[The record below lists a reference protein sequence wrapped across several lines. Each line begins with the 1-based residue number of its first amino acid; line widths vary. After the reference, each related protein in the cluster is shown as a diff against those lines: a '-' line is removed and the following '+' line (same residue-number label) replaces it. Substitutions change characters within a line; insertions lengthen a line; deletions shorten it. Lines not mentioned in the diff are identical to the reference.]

1 MLKKRIIAFLAAAA
15 ITAALTLGITAAFPT
30 VFTAG
35 SIEEGLCYEATG
47 IRPDAVVVA
56 VDGNTAS
63 ADFYYYM
70 LTYACANMDSVMRYY
85 TGSGI
90 VWDMELSDGKTVGEL
105 VREEALTYIKQQL
118 VIENLAEQYGVS
130 LSESDL
136 AELAEVRAQTVEA
149 LGGEE
154 AYLAEIAKLGL
165 REETYE
171 RIMTGNYLYN
181 DLLALYHTPG
191 SKLYVEDAVLMNY
204 ASELGYITADHIL
217 LSTLDE
223 NRQPHDEE
231 TAAQKR
237 AQAEEL
243 LARLQTCGGDVSE
256 LFAQLADEYSE
267 DPGRAYYPDGYTF
280 TEGEMTEVFDTAA
293 REIAEGE
300 FSQIV
305 ESEFGFHII
314 LRKPLDASASELV
327 RDGYF
332 DRLVMEAVDGAKLTA
347 SAALDAV
354 DPQSAYEALLAAQ

>member
-1 MLKKRIIAFLAAAA
+1 MLL
-15 ITAALTLGITAAFPT
+15 
-30 VFTAG
+30 
-35 SIEEGLCYEATG
+35 
-47 IRPDAVVVA
+47 
-56 VDGNTAS
+56 
-63 ADFYYYM
+63 
-70 LTYACANMDSVMRYY
+70 
-85 TGSGI
+85 
-90 VWDMELSDGKTVGEL
+90 
-105 VREEALTYIKQQL
+105 
-118 VIENLAEQYGVS
+118 
-130 LSESDL
+130 
-136 AELAEVRAQTVEA
+136 
-149 LGGEE
+149 
-154 AYLAEIAKLGL
+154 
-165 REETYE
+165 
-171 RIMTGNYLYN
+171 
-181 DLLALYHTPG
+181 
-191 SKLYVEDAVLMNY
+191 NY

-223 NRQPHDEE
+223 NSQPLDEE

-243 LARLQTCGGDVSE
+243 LARLQTCSGDVSE

-267 DPGRAYYPDGYTF
+267 DPGRAYYPGGYTF
-280 TEGEMTEVFDTAA
+280 TEGEMTEAFDTAA

-347 SAALDAV
+347 SSALDAV

>member
-1 MLKKRIIAFLAAAA
+1 MLKKRITAFLAAAA

-223 NRQPHDEE
+223 NRQPLDEE

-237 AQAEEL
+237 AQAEDL

-267 DPGRAYYPDGYTF
+267 DPGRAYYPGGYTF
-280 TEGEMTEVFDTAA
+280 TEGEMAEAFDTAA

-347 SAALDAV
+347 SSALDAV